1 MESEALRHKQQVELS
16 YLANDTSESNNIADN
31 HPALVSK
38 AKEIFNTART
48 DTIDFPFGGII
59 QSYRS

>member
-38 AKEIFNTART
+38 AKKFSIQPELTQSIFPLEA
-48 DTIDFPFGGII
+48 
-59 QSYRS
+59 